1 MKCPSCKEEIS
12 ESADKKFRPFCSER
26 CRSWTCQI
34 GLTKEMLFLRT
45 YLIQKIEKIHLYLQY
60 LEHHFLVQF

>member
-26 CRSWTCQI
+26 CRSLDLSHWLNERNVI
-34 GLTKEMLFLRT
+34 SSDLSHSED
-45 YLIQKIEKIHLYLQY
+45 
-60 LEHHFLVQF
+60 